1 MRRFRLSAR
10 LPKYE
15 MAAELAK
22 GIRMFDDAAAVHIR
36 EGQGVNG
43 DWIFAAQFDLN
54 TGRIRYKD
62 LKKMFKNSV
71 EKAGG
76 VPIE

>member
-15 MAAELAK
+15 MGVELAK
-22 GIRMFDDAAAVHIR
+22 GIRMFDDSANVQIR
-36 EGQGVNG
+36 EGTNVNS

-62 LKKMFKNSV
+62 LQKMFKNSV
-71 EKAGG
+71 EKVGG
-76 VPIE
+76 ISID

>member
-1 MRRFRLSAR
+1 
-10 LPKYE
+10 
-15 MAAELAK
+15 
-22 GIRMFDDAAAVHIR
+22 MFDSAAVVQIR
-36 EGQGVNG
+36 EGQAVNG

-76 VPIE
+76 VPID

>member
-15 MAAELAK
+15 MGVELAK
-22 GIRMFDDAAAVHIR
+22 GIRMFDDSANVQIR
-36 EGQGVNG
+36 EGTNVNG

-62 LKKMFKNSV
+62 LQKMFKNSV
-71 EKAGG
+71 EKVGG
-76 VPIE
+76 VSID

>member
-1 MRRFRLSAR
+1 
-10 LPKYE
+10 
-15 MAAELAK
+15 
-22 GIRMFDDAAAVHIR
+22 MFDDAASVQIR